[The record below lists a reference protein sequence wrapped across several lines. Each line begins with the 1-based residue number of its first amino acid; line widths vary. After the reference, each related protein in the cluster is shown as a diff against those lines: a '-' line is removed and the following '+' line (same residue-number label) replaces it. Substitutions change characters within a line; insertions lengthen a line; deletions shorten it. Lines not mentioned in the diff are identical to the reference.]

1 MEGTSGGSAWSA
13 LVIWLVGG
21 TDGVGGVMTVDTVG
35 VFLVF
40 SVVPAQVTG
49 GAGPEAP
56 GGLGGLAYRTK
67 QKGRGSRCDGFRG
80 PGGADLRLT
89 QVRSLQGSGPRK
101 ACIRMASAPVKAAM
115 AWLISCSFCFWAFPA
130 PMTCA

>member
-40 SVVPAQVTG
+40 SVVPAQWTG

-56 GGLGGLAYRTK
+56 EGLGWSCVPDKTEGPQIPVVT
-67 QKGRGSRCDGFRG
+67 GSAALEG
-80 PGGADLRLT
+80 PT
-89 QVRSLQGSGPRK
+89 
-101 ACIRMASAPVKAAM
+101 
-115 AWLISCSFCFWAFPA
+115 
-130 PMTCA
+130 

>member
-40 SVVPAQVTG
+40 SQWFRPRGLVVLGRRPRRAWVVLRTGQNRRAADPGVTG
-49 GAGPEAP
+49 
-56 GGLGGLAYRTK
+56 
-67 QKGRGSRCDGFRG
+67 
-80 PGGADLRLT
+80 
-89 QVRSLQGSGPRK
+89 
-101 ACIRMASAPVKAAM
+101 SAALEVP
-115 AWLISCSFCFWAFPA
+115 
-130 PMTCA
+130 T